1 MDIHVLTKFFMWCT
15 ILNFG
20 LLMLMFM
27 LCLFASD
34 FIYKTHSKWFSV
46 SRENFDVIFYS
57 SIGIYKII
65 FLIFNVVPWIALA
78 IIG

>member
-1 MDIHVLTKFFMWCT
+1 MDIQVLTKFFMWCT

-20 LLMLMFM
+20 LLMFM
-27 LCLFASD
+27 GVLCMFASD
-34 FIYKTHSKWFSV
+34 FIFKIHSKWFSI
-46 SRENFDVIFYS
+46 SRETFNIIFYS

-65 FLIFNVVPWIALA
+65 FLFFNIIPWIVLT